1 MSGDEGTMSSFVYCF
16 VELFV
21 VFLCLPIPFLPQND
35 PIFIGPRYLGIINFW
50 TFPVQVDKNGDH
62 VENAGISYKI
72 HPSFKFSYVKPN
84 TPEIHLFPQK
94 YCNLCTWFD
103 CPAPDH
109 PWKICTFL
117 FAFKGSGVTAV
128 QSVRKGARLPS
139 KLNQPVRQIFFAGET
154 NLFCRWDKSFF
165 AGETNLFCRWDK
177 SCLETFLTVFLPDHF
192 FAFVHCQEEGC
203 IVMYWD
209 VHPWRPRYFP
219 A

>member
-1 MSGDEGTMSSFVYCF
+1 MSGDEGTVSSFVYCF

-84 TPEIHLFPQK
+84 TPEIRLFPQK

-109 PWKICTFL
+109 PGKICTFYL
-117 FAFKGSGVTAV
+117 LSRAVGSL
-128 QSVRKGARLPS
+128 QSRVWGKALVSPPNWTSRWDKSFLPVRQICL
-139 KLNQPVRQIFFAGET
+139 PVRQIFFAGET
-154 NLFCRWDKSFF
+154 KLFCR
-165 AGETNLFCRWDK
+165 
-177 SCLETFLTVFLPDHF
+177 
-192 FAFVHCQEEGC
+192 
-203 IVMYWD
+203 
-209 VHPWRPRYFP
+209 
-219 A
+219 

>member
-109 PWKICTFL
+109 PGKICTFYL
-117 FAFKGSGVTAV
+117 
-128 QSVRKGARLPS
+128 
-139 KLNQPVRQIFFAGET
+139 
-154 NLFCRWDKSFF
+154 
-165 AGETNLFCRWDK
+165 
-177 SCLETFLTVFLPDHF
+177 TFDMTPGIIVSLTVFRT
-192 FAFVHCQEEGC
+192 CQSDPKSFPNVLDISRC
-203 IVMYWD
+203 SFRSIFWWNQIV
-209 VHPWRPRYFP
+209 
-219 A
+219 